1 MHASKTLVG
10 AAVCALT
17 LLGCGATATSG
28 MPLGTTTTARPTA
41 PIATANGADRAMALE
56 MMTAASDD
64 EHGTADLSSLPPAPW
79 ASDRLPIQTAPAAVV
94 RAWRSADNRTWCAP
108 FAPATLG
115 GARARTG
122 EVEGGW
128 MVEFDRAGAPG
139 VLANGRTCARCGRAA
154 FGIVGT
160 SMTPDQL
167 DEAEPAFSD
176 GSRTAIEAPTERGEA
191 AAATIT
197 VTGQGCVYQVW
208 SFLGEEHLHSLVDS
222 LRFVDVADAHA
233 IASVDD
239 SGRK

>member
-1 MHASKTLVG
+1 MYASKTLVG

-17 LLGCGATATSG
+17 LLGCGATATTGAPMAS
-28 MPLGTTTTARPTA
+28 TTTARPGA
-41 PIATANGADRAMALE
+41 AIATANGADRAMAQELI
-56 MMTAASDD
+56 AAAGDA
-64 EHGTADLSSLPPAPW
+64 EHGAADFSSLPPAPW
-79 ASDRLPIQTAPAAVV
+79 ASARLPLQTAPAAVV
-94 RAWRSADNRTWCAP
+94 RAWRGAENRTWCAP
-108 FAPATLG
+108 VAPVSLE

-128 MVEFDRAGAPG
+128 MVEFDRTGAPG
-139 VLANGRTCARCGRAA
+139 VLANGRNCARCGRAA